1 LIFGARQK
9 EPTCNAKKYVPLGK
23 NLRDRPEVKLCEGE
37 AEKKAAEEY
46 LRKNLAPGALENPL
60 GDNPYLIS
68 VPHSKELLPQMFE
81 KAEVNLSKKDYYQV
95 AAQMKKEKIHPEVV
109 EKLEE
114 MAKVLVE

>member
-1 LIFGARQK
+1 
-9 EPTCNAKKYVPLGK
+9 
-23 NLRDRPEVKLCEGE
+23 VKLCEGE

-95 AAQMKKEKIHPEVV
+95 AAQMKKEEIHPEVV